1 MKHIVTK
8 LCLLLL
14 LAVWGNVKAQGYQS
28 YFGADSTRLN
38 VYELC
43 IDFDPTIYLTI
54 YSADTVNINGQDYL
68 QGIPQGE
75 YAGFFHDEEEFYFRE
90 DTILG
95 RLYRYVP
102 ELDEELVLSDMSL
115 LVGDTIT
122 FSDEHG
128 DHYAVVESVS
138 FENGRKVI
146 KFTASYYYGITY
158 YEGVFPPFFPIGY
171 IKDYYYYSSC
181 DNYLLCEYKDG
192 EQIFDNH
199 SFGTCYIG
207 NDMSVREIPQRQ
219 VLVYP
224 TKVRS
229 PETINIESTEPI
241 LEVSLLDLYGRAITV
256 VCNEETPCHW
266 NMPIPN
272 GASGIYIVKI
282 TTEKGLCYEK
292 IQISN

>member
-1 MKHIVTK
+1 MKKTNITTK
-8 LCLLLL
+8 FLLLLL
-14 LAVWGNVKAQGYQS
+14 LAMVTKARAQGYQS

-38 VYELC
+38 VYESC
-43 IDFDPTIYLTI
+43 VDNDYTFYLTI
-54 YSADTVNINGQDYL
+54 DSADTVNINGHDYL
-68 QGIPQGE
+68 RGTPQ
-75 YAGFFHDEEEFYFRE
+75 YGFYFGVEFYFRE
-90 DTILG
+90 DTVTG
-95 RLYRYVP
+95 RLYRYIP
-102 ELDEELVLSDMSL
+102 MLDGEILLSDMSMT
-115 LVGDTIT
+115 VGDTIS
-122 FSDEHG
+122 FSDSSGIHL
-128 DHYAVVESVS
+128 AVVESIS

-146 KFTASYYYGITY
+146 HFTINYAYYYHMEF
-158 YEGVFPPFFPIGY
+158 YEGIFPSIIPLGLVN
-171 IKDYYYYSSC
+171 DYSCYS
-181 DNYLLCEYKDG
+181 YLLCEYKDG
-192 EQIFDNH
+192 EKVFENPR
-199 SFGTCYIG
+199 FNTCYFDSG
-207 NDMSVREIPQRQ
+207 WSVQETLQQQ